1 MPLEMRAETP
11 GAEPPTDWKEWHARV
26 VAFARRFGDRALAD
40 DIAQE
45 VCLRVLTYR
54 RDEPVTTGFL
64 IVTARNVAMRL
75 LALRRREALVPSRGA
90 GRLAGE
96 AAPDRAE
103 VVRRLASLPDRQRE
117 VVELT
122 SARGLTERQAALALR
137 MSRSAVCARRRSALL
152 QLRRDERPRSQ
163 RE

>member
-11 GAEPPTDWKEWHARV
+11 GAEPPTDWKEWHGRV

-64 IVTARNVAMRL
+64 IVTARNVALRL
-75 LALRRREALVPSRGA
+75 LASRRRESTGQGCEPWRCVR
-90 GRLAGE
+90 E
-96 AAPDRAE
+96 AVAERAE
-103 VVRRLASLPDRQRE
+103 VTRRLASLPDRQRE

-122 SARGLTERQAALALR
+122 AARGLTERQAALALR

-152 QLRRDERPRSQ
+152 QLRRDERPQSQ